1 MSASRKVCCK
11 LAVPG
16 QYCNVFTAVNYRNA
30 SLMLFDIFSQV
41 SYFRVRLGAY
51 HQSAELNSAQLRV

>member
-11 LAVPG
+11 IAVLG
-16 QYCNVFTAVNYRNA
+16 QYCNVFTPAIYRQA
-30 SLMLFDIFSQV
+30 SPILFDIFSQV

-51 HQSAELNSAQLRV
+51 HQSAELNSAKLGV